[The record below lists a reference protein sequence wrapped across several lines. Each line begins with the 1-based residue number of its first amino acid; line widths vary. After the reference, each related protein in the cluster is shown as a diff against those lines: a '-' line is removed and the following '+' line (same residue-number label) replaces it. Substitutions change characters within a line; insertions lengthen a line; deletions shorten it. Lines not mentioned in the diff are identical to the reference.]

1 MTGRLD
7 QPLND
12 QPRRRSLGARL
23 LSASVLMRGGGVA
36 CRGPRIAAGALAAL
50 IVTLSL
56 FALSPP
62 PAQAHHEPDL
72 LGTTMTSFQWTT
84 ATHKGFGCVDTSA
97 DTRGRC
103 TNVLGENSFSIDGTS
118 YSITRV
124 EFGHKLDG
132 SSPSGLLRLDKFLP
146 AQYRQ
151 TLYLRLGSHVIAL
164 HQACTAAQYFPR
176 YDCPGQI
183 FAPLADTSRF
193 TFDLSTE
200 PFAPP
205 AQLELERNAPTRTN
219 SSTRH
224 CGSPDLTGVQA
235 LPESTTAQQETKAKI
250 LEALAEGVNAAG
262 VDKGHWHC
270 HGELWHQHVDWRA
283 RHLSPHQTVRA
294 TGDPVVPKTNKA
306 PTAEQTAAGFTSGWH
321 WHGDTHHAHASGVH
335 PHVSASAVPDVAN
348 DEFYHWHGTPPDGTY
363 HSHRNGAVY
372 HTH

>member
-1 MTGRLD
+1 MT
-7 QPLND
+7 
-12 QPRRRSLGARL
+12 
-23 LSASVLMRGGGVA
+23 
-36 CRGPRIAAGALAAL
+36 RIAAGALAAL

-97 DTRGRC
+97 DVRGRC
-103 TNVLGENSFSIDGTS
+103 TNVLGENSFTIDGTS

-124 EFGHKLDG
+124 EFGYKLDG
-132 SSPSGLLRLDKFLP
+132 SNPSGLFRFDEFLP

-151 TLYLRLGSHVIAL
+151 SLYLRLGSHVIAL
-164 HQACTAAQYFPR
+164 HEACTAAQYFPR

-183 FAPLADTSRF
+183 FASLADTSRF

-205 AQLELERNAPTRTN
+205 AQLQLERHAATRTN
-219 SSTRH
+219 TTTRH
-224 CGSPDLTGVQA
+224 CGSPNNPSGADSIA
-235 LPESTTAQQETKAKI
+235 ETAE
-250 LEALAEGVNAAG
+250 
-262 VDKGHWHC
+262 KGLWHC
-270 HGELWHQHVDWRA
+270 HGDQYHQHPDWRT

-294 TGDPVVPKTNKA
+294 TGDPVVPKTNEA
-306 PTAEQTAAGFTSGWH
+306 PTQEDRDAGFTSGWH
-321 WHGDTHHAHASGVH
+321 WHGDTQHRHGSGVH
-335 PHVSASAVPDVAN
+335 PHVSASAVPEDLNTA
-348 DEFYHWHGTPPDGTY
+348 DFYHWHGLPGEAGATY
-363 HSHRNGAVY
+363 HSHSGGAVH